1 MPDKLDLE
9 LQIKIAEASLA
20 KAKAQIASL
29 QSNNKTLGKL
39 QVGVDSSGI
48 RAARSSLG
56 QIRNDADQFTK
67 SMAAANARVLAFGTA
82 VGVIEG
88 MRRSFLAL
96 IKTTVGVE
104 ESLTKISVVAG
115 DDLTKAGVSISQ
127 LGKSLFDIARDTG
140 QSFETVNQAALE
152 FQRQGIGVQESLKR
166 TRDAM
171 IAVRISGVSV
181 GDAVSGLTSILN
193 AFKKSGL
200 DSTTVLN
207 KLVALDNSSA
217 ASFPDLIQGMQRA
230 ASVSQLAGNNFDQT
244 AASIATLQEIVARGG
259 PVIGN
264 ALKSIDTRLYGEKSL
279 EFLEKF
285 QGGIVKTKDSAGQ
298 LLPSIEIIRSLSQA
312 LKTVPKGEQL
322 GVLTKLS
329 GLYQVNSLAALVDSF
344 QLVEG
349 EISLYD
355 KNLRTSLKATN
366 EAGVA
371 NKKLS
376 EILASQFNTINVNIG
391 EFLNKLGE
399 IGVKN
404 PLSGVLDFLI
414 KIQGTL
420 QGILEGSGPLDT
432 IIQKVAKFAGGAL
445 FSTPVVAGGA
455 FVLVKIIKD
464 FLSFAGTAFKTFTGI
479 NQKLGE
485 EGSLASTINSKLQ
498 ANTGELNSAFS
509 AEQRRLSVIKS
520 SNAEYS
526 KQLALTTG
534 IASATSRPST
544 SLLSRD
550 VIEGAANV
558 RKSGGIVGDVSD
570 YLPSIIGGN
579 KPNPS
584 SVLGSSINNGKAT
597 VSSASAAPSG
607 LALGKPNISSGLRN
621 KSGQFIDSKGV
632 SNALGLLI
640 NSWVFAGKESLEMG
654 NLIRKAVGDFDLG
667 PAFKIVS
674 KEANA
679 FAQQL
684 IKERNA
690 SNIRAKTAI
699 PSSLGKLNTGGTGL
713 TSSAQFAGL
722 GFNRPATEVSK
733 VGLGGFPNISNLP
746 QFDKERLALRSAT
759 EQRLR
764 IDTNNRIA
772 EQQKLAQKT
781 RARDYIRD
789 TFNRVETRR
798 GEAQK
803 RLNELKSG
811 QSNTVNYGLQGVI
824 PRKDAIQRQRRE
836 VAFQAALAKQ
846 VKAKLQAQDK
856 ELYEQYGVSAGSSS
870 KTVISESQK
879 ANQLAL
885 KERLQN
891 KFGNRAASG
900 QPLLDGGNTLAGLR
914 RSDDISGAKKT
925 GIDGE
930 ALRNFAFK
938 AVLVT
943 SLFQGLSESL
953 RGVSPGLDKFADFLS
968 TASLAGGGIATL
980 SEVGGIDLGSLVEK
994 ASGFDPKS
1002 LTGFKGKLATA
1013 FAPLLAFGAGFVKFL
1028 PIIGQAGLVFTIF
1041 NSAVKQLTGSSIIDK
1056 LSLALGGL
1064 TEEAEKARDGFNE
1077 MAKGLFDNEGK
1088 YTGRSLSDRQTSLS
1102 DTRREALKKINAE
1115 RQEIKTEG
1123 KTPQEIGAAS
1133 IRKLISDAVGD
1144 IEVGGLIDSGGEG
1157 SNSVRKRLV
1166 SDLSKSSQEL
1176 LFSTLGDITT
1186 GTLDELRGVAG
1197 GQGIK
1202 KIGNIDIKD
1211 SSREQIATA
1220 LAKAFVDQF
1229 IAAYGNKKDV
1239 LNNDLEYAIE
1249 EESGRL
1255 RLAAFAQNFN
1265 RKGETKKSPTN
1276 NLVGG
1281 SAKETTPES
1290 RKKFFDF
1297 QKDLLESIYNGAS
1310 SQVEAEIKNLDA
1322 QFNNPSLTQSARR
1335 QLEKQKD
1342 ILAQEALDV
1351 GNLSANAEFKNNK
1364 QIIQSQLGVNDKT
1377 QEDIDRELFILERN
1391 LKNTN
1396 EQYKNSTILL
1406 KEEISAREKASESL
1420 DKFTKSFNK
1429 IDSNILLLGTRRAKN
1444 AQSIS
1449 KLNFQATNPSNTTL
1463 QQEAASRA
1471 INNSNIDDLKDKR
1484 RVAGLEL
1491 DKALL
1496 DPNISLE
1503 DAREAREGYKQLSI
1517 GIDTQIAEWENATKG
1532 IGAIANTSIELANSL
1547 TDFERSIPSS
1557 RAQNDFNTLQS
1568 TDASGIAGGL
1578 ISKQVF
1584 GAAEGKSGEELV
1596 SFLADQNFLLNE
1608 QFKIRTASSAAEKLE
1623 LETQLEL
1630 SRELLDIKTQSL
1642 DPAEKQRQIEEAI
1655 NKNLEKRR
1663 SFGFGVSQAQSN
1675 IQSEIQTFGSDF
1687 GKTATEGFRDG
1698 LVSAMQVAA
1707 SQTDNLKDSLL
1718 DVALAFANKL
1728 RDAALTNLAN
1738 IITNSFI
1745 PKKDG
1750 SGGVV
1755 SSLVGAVGSYFAQP
1769 KGYATGGTVTGGSGV
1784 KDDVPT
1790 LLMGGEYVIPKS
1802 TVQEYGKGFFDSLRN
1817 GSVGKMA
1824 QGGYFAPGIRGQGT
1838 ISGKENLLDFA
1849 TQTATS
1855 GKSDYISQ
1863 LSGNAAIASLE
1874 PESLRLSNFNRFG
1887 DSPIVQ
1893 ATQDTKEQAFG
1904 LYLDQL
1910 NVEKEYQT
1918 QLLQAEERAAALKK
1932 AEKDKKKQFLISLAL
1947 AAVGAGVS
1955 YGAGKVGTSTPKAIS
1970 ADLPHEY
1977 NSQTGLYETV
1987 KAYQTKPVGG
1997 NIFSSAIKGIAGA
2010 FKATAYG
2017 NADIDAT
2024 TARDQELANSGNPAY
2039 KGFSQTIGASG
2050 RTLVPGYSVASNHY
2064 ALGTK
2069 LRINGQLY
2077 SVDDRGGMSKNV
2089 IDFYSGSDR
2098 ALYKKHANMGR
2109 INPQVYRNSGGYVG
2123 GNGDNVPA
2131 MLSNKEYVL
2140 NSSAAKKLGDKNLYA
2155 LNSGQP
2161 QSGGDSSDKIIS
2173 KLDELIQKTVG
2184 ASNITVS
2191 VTMDSSGKEQSSQS
2205 SDEGSQ
2211 QGDTQ
2216 RNLSRKIK
2224 ETVVNVIREEQRPGG
2239 ILARR

>member
-9 LQIKIAEASLA
+9 FQIKIAEASLA

-29 QSNNKTLGKL
+29 QSNNKTLGKM
-39 QVGVDSSGI
+39 QVGVDASGI
-48 RAARSSLG
+48 RATRSALG

-88 MRRSFLAL
+88 MRRSFIAL

-104 ESLTKISVVAG
+104 EALTKISVVAG

-127 LGKSLFDIARDTG
+127 LGKSFFGIARDTG

-244 AASIATLQEIVARGG
+244 AASIATLQEITARGG

-329 GLYQVNSLAALVDSF
+329 GLYQVNSLSALVDSF

-355 KNLRTSLKATN
+355 KNLRTSLRTTN

-432 IIQKVAKFAGGAL
+432 IIQKGAKFAGGAL

-464 FLSFAGTAFKTFTGI
+464 FLSFSTTAFKVFTGI
-479 NQKLGE
+479 NQKLNE
-485 EGSLASTINSKLQ
+485 EGSLSSTINSKLK
-498 ANTGELNSAFS
+498 ATNGELNSAFGT
-509 AEQRRLSVIKS
+509 EQRRLSLIKS
-520 SNAEYS
+520 ANAEYS
-526 KQLALTTG
+526 KQLALTTS
-534 IASATSRPST
+534 IASATIRPST
-544 SLLSRD
+544 SFLSKG
-550 VIEGAANV
+550 VIEGVSNV
-558 RKSGGIVGDVSD
+558 RKSGGIVGDVGG

-579 KPNPS
+579 KPNLA
-584 SVLGSSINNGKAT
+584 SVLGSSINNDKAT
-597 VSSASAAPSG
+597 VSGASATPSG

-690 SNIRAKTAI
+690 SNIRAKAAI
-699 PSSLGKLNTGGTGL
+699 PSSLGKLNTSGTGL
-713 TSSAQFAGL
+713 TSNAQFAGL
-722 GFNRPATEVSK
+722 GFNRPATEISK

-746 QFDKERLALRSAT
+746 QFNSERLALKSAT

-781 RARDYIRD
+781 RARDFIRD

-811 QSNTVNYGLQGVI
+811 QSDTVNYGFQGVI
-824 PRKDAIQRQRRE
+824 ARKDAIQRQRRE

-856 ELYEQYGVSAGSSS
+856 ELYEEYGVSAGSSS

-891 KFGNRAASG
+891 KFGNRASSG
-900 QPLLDGGNTLAGLR
+900 EPLLNGGNTLAGLR

-925 GIDGE
+925 GFDSD

-938 AVLVT
+938 TVLVT
-943 SLFQGLSESL
+943 SLFSGLSESL

-980 SEVGGIDLGSLVEK
+980 NNVGGVSLGSLAEK
-994 ASGFDPKS
+994 ASKFDPKS
-1002 LTGFKGKLATA
+1002 LTGFQGKLSTA
-1013 FAPLLAFGAGFVKFL
+1013 FSPLLAFGAGFAKFL
-1028 PIIGQAGLVFTIF
+1028 PIIGQAGLIFSVF
-1041 NSAVKQLTGSSIIDK
+1041 NSAIKQLTGSSIIDR

-1102 DTRREALKKINAE
+1102 GARRESLQKINAE
-1115 RQEIKTEG
+1115 RQGIKTEG
-1123 KTPQEIGAAS
+1123 KTPQEIGAES

-1186 GTLDELRGVAG
+1186 GTLDELRGVAD

-1239 LNNDLEYAIE
+1239 LNNDLENAIE
-1249 EESGRL
+1249 EESGRI

-1276 NLVGG
+1276 NLIGG
-1281 SAKETTPES
+1281 SAKEITPES

-1297 QKDLLESIYNGAS
+1297 QKDLLESIYNSAS

-1342 ILAQEALDV
+1342 ILTQEALNI

-1364 QIIQSQLGVNDKT
+1364 QLIQSQLGVNDKT

-1406 KEEISAREKASESL
+1406 NGEISAREKANESL

-1429 IDSNILLLGTRRAKN
+1429 IDSTILLLGTRGAKN

-1449 KLNFQATNPSNTTL
+1449 KLNFQATSPLNTTL

-1471 INNSNIDDLKDKR
+1471 INNSSIDDLKDKK
-1484 RVAGLEL
+1484 RVAGLGL

-1517 GIDTQIAEWENATKG
+1517 EIDTKIAELENATKG

-1584 GAAEGKSGEELV
+1584 GEAEGKSGEELV

-1608 QFKIRTASSAAEKLE
+1608 QFKIRTASNAAEKLE

-1642 DPAEKQRQIEEAI
+1642 DPSEKQRQIEEAI

-1663 SFGFGVSQAQSN
+1663 SFGFGVAQAQSN

-1698 LVSAMQVAA
+1698 LVSAMQVAV
-1707 SQTDNLKDSLL
+1707 SQTDNLKESLL

-1738 IITNSFI
+1738 VITNSFVG
-1745 PKKDG
+1745 G
-1750 SGGVV
+1750 SGGSSGGIV
-1755 SSLVGAVGSYFAQP
+1755 SSLVGAVGGYFTGGA
-1769 KGYATGGTVTGGSGV
+1769 KKYAAGGTVTGGSGV

-1824 QGGYFAPGIRGQGT
+1824 QGGYFAPGVRGQGT
-1838 ISGKENLLDFA
+1838 ISGKENLLNFA

-1855 GKSDYISQ
+1855 GSGDYISQ

-1910 NVEKEYQT
+1910 NSEKEYQA
-1918 QLLQAEERAAALKK
+1918 QLREQELQAREQEAAIAK
-1932 AEKDKKKQFLISLAL
+1932 AKKDKKKQFLISLAL

-1955 YGAGKVGTSTPKAIS
+1955 YGAGGAKAGAAAGKTSASSASSIS
-1970 ADLPHEY
+1970 NQRYYDVA
-1977 NSQTGLYETV
+1977 TGILKTSASAASSSYGGGYGV
-1987 KAYQTKPVGG
+1987 PYANAPAFSGANKQVSYSNLGSDVAGIYSGFSNNRMVNRSPYAPVGG
-1997 NIFSSAIKGIAGA
+1997 
-2010 FKATAYG
+2010 YG
-2017 NADIDAT
+2017 F
-2024 TARDQELANSGNPAY
+2024 ENPLLP
-2039 KGFSQTIGASG
+2039 KI
-2050 RTLVPGYSVASNHY
+2050 Y
-2064 ALGTK
+2064 A
-2069 LRINGQLY
+2069 NGQ
-2077 SVDDRGGMSKNV
+2077 
-2089 IDFYSGSDR
+2089 
-2098 ALYKKHANMGR
+2098 
-2109 INPQVYRNSGGYVG
+2109 YRNSGGYVG

-2140 NSSAAKKLGDKNLYA
+2140 NSSAAQKLGDKNLYA
-2155 LNSGQP
+2155 LNNGQP

-2173 KLDELIQKTVG
+2173 KLDELIEKTIG
-2184 ASNITVS
+2184 ASNVTVTVS
-2191 VTMDSSGKEQSSQS
+2191 MDSSGNEKSSQS
-2205 SDEGSQ
+2205 NGDDQ
-2211 QGDTQ
+2211 QKNNNQ
-2216 RNLSRKIK
+2216 RNLSQKIK